1 MELAIARLELEAAVG
16 KRAQWSPG
24 SERKSA
30 KPDLRTTNY
39 GSSSLTRAT
48 QARTAGM
55 ICGNT
60 ARTSSM
66 FIPGRMRG
74 S

>member
-1 MELAIARLELEAAVG
+1 MELAIARLELEAGVG
-16 KRAQWSPG
+16 KRVQWSPG
-24 SERKSA
+24 SERKWGE
-30 KPDLRTTNY
+30 PDLRTTDY

-48 QARTAGM
+48 HVRTAGM

>member
-1 MELAIARLELEAAVG
+1 MELAIARLELEEASAN
-16 KRAQWSPG
+16 
-24 SERKSA
+24 ERNGRPARLASRQA
-30 KPDLRTTNY
+30 DLRMTNY

-48 QARTAGM
+48 HARTAGM